1 MMAELSRAGATSG
14 LIGGTLLAW
23 GAVELVL
30 RLRLALRPG
39 LRARLR
45 SWSAMAGGRL
55 REWTFYVVVVAI
67 TVAVVA
73 AFVLAQIRRAAMGG
87 GWVTVV
93 TGEIIAVAGIA
104 LRVWAILTLDQFF
117 TFVVG
122 IVDDHRVIQHG
133 PYRAV
138 RHPGYSGA
146 LLALLGFGLALANWL
161 SLLVIFVVPMLALG
175 IRIKVEEA
183 TLADA
188 LGEEYRAYTHR
199 TARLIPAV
207 W

>member
-1 MMAELSRAGATSG
+1 MIAELSSSGAASG

-23 GAVELVL
+23 GGVELVL

-39 LRARLR
+39 FRARLR
-45 SWSAMAGGRL
+45 SWSAKAGGRL
-55 REWTFYVVVVAI
+55 REWTFYL
-67 TVAVVA
+67 VVA
-73 AFVLAQIRRAAMGG
+73 AITAAIVVAFWLAQIRRAAIGG

-93 TGEIIAVAGIA
+93 IGEIIALAGIA

-122 IVDDHRVIQHG
+122 IADDHRVIQHG

-175 IRIKVEEA
+175 VRIKVEEA
-183 TLADA
+183 TLTDA
-188 LGEEYRAYTHR
+188 LGEEYRAYAQR
-199 TARLIPAV
+199 TARLIPVV

>member
-73 AFVLAQIRRAAMGG
+73 AFGLAQIRRAAMGG